1 MRRTSSS
8 DTVRPRVSKPPK
20 KEDPGISI
28 AGLGGGADA
37 SGSGATLREAMRGE
51 ADIQRE
57 VLGARGVG
65 AHARCGFGRGM
76 GLRRVFFFFFFFFCR
91 PSLTTHHAFDLMADP
106 ASHAARRFGLAG
118 RTAIVTGGSDGIG
131 AAIVTELASLGARV
145 LAAARRQ
152 DKLDAAVTAW
162 RASGL
167 DVTGV
172 AADVAT
178 ETGRSAVFDAAAS
191 AFGGETGLSILVNN
205 VGSNVRKPT
214 AEYTESDWD
223 WVMRTNLSS
232 AFFMTQTAVP
242 LLEKAASGVG
252 APTSVVVNVSS
263 VAGGPPAMQ
272 SGLAYA
278 ATKAALDQLTRNSA
292 CELAPKRIR
301 VVAVKPWY
309 ITTPLA
315 SAILD
320 DPGRRASVIAA
331 TPAGRVGAPEEVAS
345 VVAFLASPAASY
357 VSGETVAVDG
367 GYQANG
373 FWPPFEE
380 TQ

>member
-1 MRRTSSS
+1 
-8 DTVRPRVSKPPK
+8 
-20 KEDPGISI
+20 
-28 AGLGGGADA
+28 
-37 SGSGATLREAMRGE
+37 
-51 ADIQRE
+51 
-57 VLGARGVG
+57 
-65 AHARCGFGRGM
+65 
-76 GLRRVFFFFFFFFCR
+76 
-91 PSLTTHHAFDLMADP
+91 MADVP
-106 ASHAARRFGLAG
+106 SHAVKRFGLPG

-131 AAIVTELASLGARV
+131 AAVVLERASLCARV
-145 LAAARRQ
+145 LACPRRQ
-152 DKLDAAVTAW
+152 DKLDAAVYAW

-178 ETGRSAVFDAAAS
+178 EAGRSAVFDAAAS
-191 AFGGETGLSILVNN
+191 VFGQDAGLSILVNN

-214 AEYTESDWD
+214 AEYSEADWD

-242 LLEKAASGVG
+242 LLEKAAAAAG

-278 ATKAALDQLTRNSA
+278 ATKAALDQVTRNSA

-309 ITTPLA
+309 ISTPLA

-320 DPGRRASVIAA
+320 DPVRRASVIAA
-331 TPAGRVGAPEEVAS
+331 TPAGRVGAPEEVAA

-367 GYQANG
+367 GYTANG
-373 FWPPFEE
+373 FWPPCEE